1 MIQTIAI
8 VCMVIG
14 LWKVFEAVNIP
25 GWWALIP
32 YASTYKLISKFW
44 SKTAAVI
51 AVVLAAIGTAIVL
64 IAVVL
69 FAGAVANS
77 DGFGG
82 VLSFLFGLTSFVLF
96 LPCVVLG
103 CIALY
108 KMGGYF
114 GRGTAFSLGLAFL
127 PPIFLMILAFGGYLN
142 PAATGAAKAAEPS
155 DAAGPGGTAGA
166 PYTEEKHAQ
175 EPAQEPSFM
184 EGGPEGSAQSAF
196 TQNEPEPEAES
207 QSTSGTQPEDA
218 AEGETPVSEQAG
230 PGYTEQPG
238 QPETAGEAGAE
249 KSPKIRQRC
258 PSCGAPVLEDA
269 HFCAICGK
277 KLS

>member
-1 MIQTIAI
+1 MIQTIAL
-8 VCMVIG
+8 VCFVIG
-14 LWKVFEAVNIP
+14 LWRVFEAVDIP

-32 YASTYKLISKFW
+32 YASTYKMISKFW

-64 IAVVL
+64 IGIVL

-82 VLSFLFGLTSFVLF
+82 VLSFLLILTSVVMF

-108 KMGGYF
+108 RMGGYF
-114 GRGTAFSLGLAFL
+114 GRGTAFSLGLTFL
-127 PPIFLMILAFGGYLN
+127 SPIFLMILAFGGYLN
-142 PAATGAAKAAEPS
+142 PSAAGAVHAEQPN
-155 DAAGPGGTAGA
+155 DAAGPDAAAGT
-166 PYTEEKHAQ
+166 PYAEK
-175 EPAQEPSFM
+175 EPAPEPVPEPSTR
-184 EGGPEGSAQSAF
+184 ERDSESAASFNA
-196 TQNEPEPEAES
+196 TEVHPA
-207 QSTSGTQPEDA
+207 A
-218 AEGETPVSEQAG
+218 AENQEVPVSEKETACA
-230 PGYTEQPG
+230 EQPE
-238 QPETAGEAGAE
+238 QSQNAGKHEAEE

-258 PSCGAPVLEDA
+258 PSCGTPILEDA
-269 HFCAICGK
+269 HFCAVCGQ